1 VVTYNSLVANSCWDL
16 GNALVCL
23 PHEICQLIVQSRLTC
38 TYAHRMQ
45 NTRGHAPILE
55 VLAAAGVEP
64 YKRSLSAAP
73 RSLYFMSEEDEA
85 MWIATERRSLEKLR
99 ERKRIRRH
107 ERMYRLVHETS
118 DALGDSKEKV
128 IKEEDGEENCN

>member
-1 VVTYNSLVANSCWDL
+1 
-16 GNALVCL
+16 
-23 PHEICQLIVQSRLTC
+23 
-38 TYAHRMQ
+38 MQ
-45 NTRGHAPILE
+45 NTRGHAPILD

-64 YKRSLSAAP
+64 YKRSLSAAAP

-85 MWIATERRSLEKLR
+85 MWIAAERRSLEKLR

-107 ERMYRLVHETS
+107 ERMCRLASETS
-118 DALGDSKEKV
+118 CRSNKLDALGDSKEKV